1 MNKVTTGMTILV
13 IFIVMVIGA
22 YITWTMKDE
31 LENHPEITEIGAP
44 PKLEYMVVTVLVL
57 AFAIGIILKFGNYE
71 KEDEN
76 NL

>member
-1 MNKVTTGMTILV
+1 MKNIPIIMGVILL
-13 IFIVMVIGA
+13 FIVLLIGA

-44 PKLEYMVVTVLVL
+44 PRLDII
-57 AFAIGIILKFGNYE
+57 AAIILPMAIIMFIVLKLSP
-71 KEDEN
+71 KEDDKN

>member
-1 MNKVTTGMTILV
+1 MKNIPIIMGVILL
-13 IFIVMVIGA
+13 FIVLLIGA

-57 AFAIGIILKFGNYE
+57 AVAIGIILKFGNYE

>member
-1 MNKVTTGMTILV
+1 MKNIPIIMGVILL
-13 IFIVMVIGA
+13 FIVLLIGA